1 MRLPSSGQRVIERN
15 TRRRTTSHS
24 VRSSAL
30 DALIQA
36 ASVAVIY
43 TRALRARQALSNKER
58 RRIAST
64 DSATLNF
71 LDRSRLAEAFNRYGR
86 LGAV

>member
-1 MRLPSSGQRVIERN
+1 MIERN
-15 TRRRTTSHS
+15 TRRRTTSYS

-30 DALIQA
+30 DALLQA

-58 RRIAST
+58 RRYRLDGI
-64 DSATLNF
+64 ATLNF
-71 LDRSRLAEAFNRYGR
+71 LDRSRLAEEAFNRYGR